1 MDSSAKRSASV
12 TAAAVVAILGS
23 LFLLLC
29 FSAAFFIFL
38 LAKLPGATSEL
49 PPATRTMMLGTQ
61 GFMICLSLFGVAT
74 GIALIYLRNW
84 ARISILIWAGFSVFF
99 GVIGI
104 PIAYLTTFSPAPSA
118 PALPAESI
126 TAVRLILVFVYGIP
140 LVIGVWWL
148 ILFNR
153 KSVKAQFDGVTGAPD
168 AGLPQKPRCPVPI
181 AVLAWLYLT
190 SILNLLILPFF
201 PVHAPVFVFAKLLP
215 DRLGVAV
222 LILTSLAFTVSGIG
236 LLKLKP
242 WSYSLTMGLQIFWL
256 TSSAVSMLRPDYKA
270 VMLSFM
276 EQYRASLHLPASAYS
291 ENPFMQHLGWLVVFG
306 MLFAGAILG
315 LLIYYR
321 PRFLEEASRA
331 ASTS

>member
-1 MDSSAKRSASV
+1 M
-12 TAAAVVAILGS
+12 LGS
-23 LFLLLC
+23 LLILLC
-29 FSAAFFIFL
+29 CSAAFFIFL
-38 LAKLPGATSEL
+38 LAKLPGATSEF

-104 PIAYLTTFSPAPSA
+104 PIAYLTTFSPVPSA

-153 KSVKAQFDGVTGAPD
+153 KSVKAQFDGTMGLVD
-168 AGLPQKPRCPVPI
+168 AGLPQKPRCPLPI
-181 AVLAWLYLT
+181 AVVAWMYIA
-190 SILNLLILPFF
+190 SILNLLFLPFF

-215 DRLGVAV
+215 DRLGLAV
-222 LILTSLAFTVSGIG
+222 LVLSFLAFTISGIG

-242 WSYSLTMGLQIFWL
+242 WSLSLTMGLQVFWL
-256 TSSAVSMLRPDYKA
+256 ASSSVSMLRKDYKSIM
-270 VMLSFM
+270 VSFM
-276 EQYRASLHLPASAYS
+276 EQYGASLHLPASEYS
-291 ENPFMQHLGWLVVFG
+291 ANPIMQYFGSFMVLV
-306 MLFAGAILG
+306 MLFTSAILG

-321 PRFLEEASRA
+321 PRFLEAASRA
-331 ASTS
+331 ASSS